1 MESINAIANPA
12 GAAPGGGDGGRGGS
26 DRGRGGRGGRG
37 PKKAKRNRNL
47 CTYCKRRGHGYWDCD
62 FYNGVRAM
70 GRQFTQMRNE
80 RGRGRGRGRGS
91 AQGGRGR
98 GGLLAR
104 GGHQG
109 QLPGGQNQTLSAE
122 ANAGQTAPQPEQALA
137 DFLAAMSTLAEEERE
152 RMLRQAFAT
161 ANLPLRGHGEEPKDG
176 PNGDDANMG
185 KRP

>member
-1 MESINAIANPA
+1 MESIHAIANPA

-47 CTYCKRRGHGYWDCD
+47 CTYCKRRGHGWWQCD
-62 FYNGVRAM
+62 FYNGLRAM
-70 GRQFTQMRNE
+70 GRQFT
-80 RGRGRGRGRGS
+80 
-91 AQGGRGR
+91 QGGRGR

-109 QLPGGQNQTLSAE
+109 QLPGGQNQPLSAE
-122 ANAGQTAPQPEQALA
+122 ANAGQTAPQPEQAQDRVA
-137 DFLAAMSTLAEEERE
+137 EFLAAMSTLTEEERE
-152 RMLRQAFAT
+152 RILTQGRAT

-185 KRP
+185 KRS